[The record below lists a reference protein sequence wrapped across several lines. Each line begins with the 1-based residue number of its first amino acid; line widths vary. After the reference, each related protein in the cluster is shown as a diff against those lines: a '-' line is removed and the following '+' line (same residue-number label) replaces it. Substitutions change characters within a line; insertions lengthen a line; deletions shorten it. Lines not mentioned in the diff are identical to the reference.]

1 MAKARDPREIGPK
14 PPFPQ
19 SPQAYPGSVHQMNP
33 RADHGED
40 SYEGTGK
47 LQDRVAIIT
56 GGDSGIGRAIAI
68 AFAKEGAELCSL
80 SCPRSNLMP
89 RILRR

>member
-40 SYEGTGK
+40 SYEGTVNCK
-47 LQDRVAIIT
+47 I
-56 GGDSGIGRAIAI
+56 
-68 AFAKEGAELCSL
+68 EWL
-80 SCPRSNLMP
+80 S
-89 RILRR
+89 